1 MRNYTILMGSIL
13 LACASGAFGADED
26 NGQDSKESS
35 PALPASQLAAAAA
48 AATGPTAAENLA
60 RGYQTWLTQIKTPY
74 LYQLGTYTG
83 KGVLVGVVDSGVDG
97 NNPSLRGQVVQ
108 GYNALTNKTGLGSNI
123 ADQIGH
129 GSHVSGII
137 AGTLANGGL
146 LEGVAPGAQLAMAKV
161 FGATGSTSSTTID
174 AGINWLVNTAKAPI
188 ISMSLGGPTAGNL
201 ASLQNGVAKGA
212 LFTIATGNDGARSP
226 SWPAAYASA
235 TWAKGQIIAVGAV
248 DSNNRLAS
256 FSNWCGSAAANC
268 VVAPGVNIASTY
280 MAAANGAPQYVYMSG
295 TSMATPMV
303 AGQAALIKSQ
313 WNFLTAGTIAQVIFK
328 SATHLCSNGLTGT
341 ACSKVTTPDTQYG
354 WGLINVAA
362 SMQPIGGLTAPT
374 VKGTTTSTTT
384 ASLVSG
390 TTGSSAA
397 LKSMSTVALDSFGR
411 GFQMNVGVA
420 SATTAS
426 LPVRPYELF
435 SGFDRQLSLTEE
447 SRGGE
452 RLALAYSTP
461 ASLAVSDPLSPAPA
475 QVHMA
480 YSRRLADGSTVGFGM
495 GGMSRHFFG
504 LEASGLTPLSL
515 SQENG
520 RFNSPYFNLMREGS
534 HAGYAVS
541 LESGTT
547 LRIGTLSKTPAVAL
561 QPGLMGLWG
570 DTTRRS
576 LAVFE
581 VQKKFGADVIV
592 ASTGVLQENGS
603 VLGSYG
609 TGALALRASPTTTF
623 ATLAGAKRLDDNLY
637 LAGMVSMGRTA
648 AYTNASPEAS
658 FIDGAGATSTLS
670 WSLGV
675 SRREWMRPGDALG
688 LTVSMPTKT
697 IAGQLQATTAVTQSQ
712 LDGSLAYATQAY
724 SLRPNA
730 SERDVELAYAAP
742 VGRLGKFS
750 AAYMLRFNPGHD
762 NTVPTD
768 KVAGLRFT
776 QRF

>member
-1 MRNYTILMGSIL
+1 MCNYSILMGSIL
-13 LACASGAFGADED
+13 LACASGAFAEDE
-26 NGQDSKESS
+26 NNQDSHD
-35 PALPASQLAAAAA
+35 PAVPASRLAATAAA
-48 AATGPTAAENLA
+48 SGPTAAENLS
-60 RGYQTWLTQIKTPY
+60 RSYQPWLAQIKTPY
-74 LYQLGTYTG
+74 AYQLGSYNG
-83 KGVLVGVVDSGVDG
+83 KGVLVGVVDSGADA

-108 GYNALTNKTGLGSNI
+108 GYNALTNKAGLGSNI

-137 AGTLANGGL
+137 AGTLAKGGL

-161 FGATGSTSSTTID
+161 FGSTGSTSSATID

-188 ISMSLGGPTAGNL
+188 ISMSLGGPTAANL
-201 ASLQNGVAKGA
+201 ASLQNGVAKGT

-235 TWAKGQIIAVGAV
+235 NWAKGQIIAVGAV
-248 DSNNRLAS
+248 DGNNRLAS

-280 MAAANGAPQYVYMSG
+280 MAAANGAPQYAYMSG

-313 WNFLTAGTIAQVIFK
+313 WNFLSATTIAQVIFK

-341 ACSKVTTPDTQYG
+341 ACSSRTTPDAQYG
-354 WGLINVAA
+354 WGLINVSA
-362 SMQPIGGLTAPT
+362 SMQPIGGLTALT
-374 VKGTTTSTTT
+374 VKGTTASTST

-397 LKSMSTVALDSFGR
+397 LKSLSTVVIDSFGR
-411 GFQMNVGVA
+411 GFDMNLGVA
-420 SATTAS
+420 TASTAS

-435 SGFDRQLSLTEE
+435 SGFDRHLSLIEE

-461 ASLAVSDPLSPAPA
+461 ASLAVMDPLAPVPA

-480 YSRRLADGSTVGFGM
+480 YSRRLADGATVGFGM

-515 SQENG
+515 SQEGG
-520 RFNSPYFNLMREGS
+520 RFNSPYFGLMRDGS

-541 LESGTT
+541 LDGGTT
-547 LRIGTLSKTPAVAL
+547 VRLGTLSKMPAVAL
-561 QPGLMGLWG
+561 QPGLTGLWG
-570 DTTRRS
+570 DNMRRS

-581 VQKKFGADVIV
+581 VQKKFGADMLV
-592 ASTGVLQENGS
+592 ASAGVLQESGT

-609 TGALALRASPTTTF
+609 TGALGLRANPTTTF
-623 ATLAGAKRLDDNLY
+623 VTLAGAKWLDDNLY
-637 LAGMVSMGRTA
+637 LAGMVSFGRTS
-648 AYTNASPEAS
+648 AYANSSPEAS
-658 FIDGAGATSTLS
+658 FIDGAGASSTLS

-675 SRREWMRPGDALG
+675 SRREWLRPGDALG
-688 LTVSMPTKT
+688 LTVSMPTRT
-697 IAGQLQATTAVTQSQ
+697 IAGQIQATTAASQSQ

-724 SLRPNA
+724 SLKPNA
-730 SERDVELAYAAP
+730 TERDVELAYAAP
-742 VGRLGKFS
+742 VGRLSKFS

-762 NTVPTD
+762 NTMPTD
-768 KVAGLRFT
+768 RVAGLRFT